1 MNPQA
6 NLDNPENIPF
16 AIYYAGDAYSTAQKI
31 MGRQSAG
38 KALIKGIARTWP
50 DAILYGQGPDADG
63 GHTLAQQL
71 AQDGYTGEVRWN
83 RLPNIDPAV
92 QAGALYYPAPPTKDL
107 AHLRNL
113 KNPNSFS
120 LMGVTHTLSSTGSMD
135 MIADLILP
143 PFKPWD
149 ALICT
154 SHCGRDLI
162 KALHD
167 EMAGWWRDQVGD
179 IRFNTPQLPVI
190 ALGVDV
196 PYFNPNPDAKAQA
209 RQQFELQ
216 HNETVFLFSGRLSF
230 HGKANQAP
238 LYQALEKAAQHGP
251 IVCIESG
258 IFPNEAIKHAY
269 LQAQKTLAPSVR
281 FIWVNGQDEVAYR
294 QAWLAS
300 DVFVSI
306 SDNIQETFGLTPVE
320 AMAAGLPV
328 IVADWDGYRETIR
341 NGIDGFCVP
350 TVLPPA
356 GAGNDL
362 AIRHA
367 FGLDTYDFY
376 IGRTSM
382 ATVADPSRLADAINQ
397 LVRDPALRQQM
408 GNAGLQRA
416 REVFDW
422 PVILR
427 QYAELALELRELRKQ
442 SSPEP
447 ARPWPQR
454 ADPFKRFAHF
464 PTGTLKANW
473 LVHPTPDA
481 DHRLKTILSLHMANY
496 VLDPELLPQET
507 IQMLLQAAQR
517 SELHTVQS
525 LLAITGQLSAP
536 GVRSLMWLWKFDLI
550 RIATNATQQA

>member
-1 MNPQA
+1 MNSQA
-6 NLDNPENIPF
+6 NEKSPTNIPF

-50 DAILYGQGPDADG
+50 NATLYGQGPDADG

-71 AQDGYTGEVRWN
+71 SQDGYSGEVRWN
-83 RLPNIDPAV
+83 RLPNTSPAIET
-92 QAGALYYPAPPTKDL
+92 GALYYPAPPTKDL

-113 KNPNSFS
+113 HNPNAFS
-120 LMGVTHTLSSTGSMD
+120 LMGVTHTLSSAGSMD
-135 MIADLILP
+135 QIADLILP

-154 SHCGRDLI
+154 SRCGRDLVT
-162 KALHD
+162 ALHN
-167 EMAGWWRDQVGD
+167 EMSTWWREQVGN

-190 ALGVDV
+190 PLGVDV
-196 PYFNPNPDAKAQA
+196 PFFNPQPGAKAQA
-209 RQQFELQ
+209 RQKFDLA
-216 HNETVFLFSGRLSF
+216 NNDTVFLFSGRLAF
-230 HGKANQAP
+230 HAKANQAP

-258 IFPNEAIKHAY
+258 IFPNEGIKHAY

-281 FIWVNGQDEVAYR
+281 FIWVNGQDEADYR
-294 QAWLAS
+294 QAWLAA

-341 NGIDGFCVP
+341 DGIDGFCVP
-350 TVLPPA
+350 TVLPSA

-367 FGLDTYDFY
+367 FGIDTYDMY

-382 ATVADPSRLADAINQ
+382 ATVADPSQLADAISH
-397 LVRDPALRQQM
+397 LVRDPALRQKM
-408 GNAGLQRA
+408 GNSGLQRA

-422 PVILR
+422 PVILK
-427 QYAELALELRELRKQ
+427 QYAALALELNELRKQ
-442 SSPEP
+442 CSPEP
-447 ARPWPQR
+447 ARAWPQR
-454 ADPFKRFAHF
+454 VDPFKRFAHF
-464 PTGTLKANW
+464 PTATLKANW

-481 DHRLKTILSLHMANY
+481 AQRLRSLLTLLMANY
-496 VLDPELLPQET
+496 VVDPELLPPET

-517 SELHTVQS
+517 PEVQTVQS
-525 LLAITGQLSAP
+525 LLATSGQLSAS

-550 RIATNATQQA
+550 RITTGPAQQT